1 MCHVNAMAYIKL
13 IKRAALY
20 CFTCDWAVV
29 IIPRDPSQFNTF
41 ALVLRKL
48 QDLRCIRN
56 IWKPSKLHWLW
67 TNHSQ
72 NLFWKKKM
80 CLRELVFN
88 EITPSVRE
96 SVPSCITAWYCGCFF
111 LCKIAPNSDCQ
122 TQHGMYVQA
131 LLWVPDIL
139 IHLWTCQ
146 TLMWHQRALIFRPRA
161 EILFTCW
168 LT

>member
-1 MCHVNAMAYIKL
+1 MVSNKYFYIHDNAQKCVMLMLWPTSNWLNVLHCIVLPVIELLWSSPGIHLSLTLLLLCSESCKTSGASGTSENHPNYIGFGQITVK
-13 IKRAALY
+13 I
-20 CFTCDWAVV
+20 
-29 IIPRDPSQFNTF
+29 S
-41 ALVLRKL
+41 
-48 QDLRCIRN
+48 
-56 IWKPSKLHWLW
+56 SG
-67 TNHSQ
+67 
-72 NLFWKKKM
+72 KKM

-96 SVPSCITAWYCGCFF
+96 SEPSCITAWYCGCFF

-146 TLMWHQRALIFRPRA
+146 TLM
-161 EILFTCW
+161 
-168 LT
+168 